1 MSRIVILSCFSKKKR
16 EKHEIHLTHKG
27 GELNG
32 KTYLSISF
40 GGNTVIGEILSF
52 NYLAFQIRELALRY
66 LYLLGEK
73 LDK

>member
-1 MSRIVILSCFSKKKR
+1 MEVRKLHDVSIIVILSCFSEKKH

-32 KTYLSISF
+32 KTYLSTSF

-52 NYLAFQIRELALRY
+52 NYLAFLN
-66 LYLLGEK
+66 
-73 LDK
+73 